1 MFLIAVETE
10 FVTTENVNVLQD
22 SEYKK
27 IVVAKIQV
35 YKPFSKKY
43 FKNNKYC
50 NFSYVSC
57 ILLDTTITFF
67 DDQNEPLKNTIV
79 MYVITDAV
87 TNDVMPEVALT
98 DPLMGQIIIRV
109 NS

>member
-35 YKPFSKKY
+35 YKPLSKNMLKITNIVI
-43 FKNNKYC
+43 FHM
-50 NFSYVSC
+50 FHVSY
-57 ILLDTTITFF
+57 
-67 DDQNEPLKNTIV
+67 
-79 MYVITDAV
+79 
-87 TNDVMPEVALT
+87 
-98 DPLMGQIIIRV
+98 
-109 NS
+109 

>member
-1 MFLIAVETE
+1 MF
-10 FVTTENVNVLQD
+10 
-22 SEYKK
+22 SR
-27 IVVAKIQV
+27 IQNTRKLLLPRFK
-35 YKPFSKKY
+35 YINHFLKKY
-43 FKNNKYC
+43 VKNNKYC
-50 NFSYVSC
+50 NFSHVSY